1 MNEGFFLIGLL
12 TIGFAAGYAA
22 RSWVSRRRRNRY
34 YGNYGITEAFYLLG
48 QRVKRL
54 FQVSKGDS
62 EKLTEGDTEETASH
76 PQDG

>member
-22 RSWVSRRRRNRY
+22 RSWVSRRHRRRY
-34 YGNYGITEAFYLLG
+34 YGNYEHYGITEPFYHMG

-62 EKLTEGDTEETASH
+62 EKSAADDTEGT
-76 PQDG
+76 PRL